1 MAVSRYGTSLARV
14 AVASF
19 TLDEAGYYES
29 FQGLPGF
36 PMVYWTGQK
45 DDFDIIVLELLGPSL
60 EDLFTYCGHQLSLK
74 TTVMLA
80 DQLVA
85 RLEAVHSKGL
95 LHRDVKPSNF
105 LLGMGEKGNTVYITD
120 FGISMDYVAN
130 LTEESEQSLSTRP
143 RVVGTTRFASVKAHA
158 GRVQSPKDDLE
169 SLGYVLIYFL
179 RGILPWQGLKA
190 HNVEE
195 KDRLV
200 REKKETT
207 SVEDLCSGLPPEFA
221 EYMTTVK
228 SLGLGSRPPYKRL
241 RKLFRDVAGREGIDY
256 DNVFDWTERL
266 YLSQHRSGQRAN
278 RYRQEPF
285 IHR

>member
-19 TLDEAGYYES
+19 TLVSIHESILIDAANPDSCKGRDHKDNQDVAVKLGYRYDNTLVKDEAGYYES
-29 FQGLPGF
+29 FQGLPGL

-158 GRVQSPKDDLE
+158 GR
-169 SLGYVLIYFL
+169 
-179 RGILPWQGLKA
+179 GIFK
-190 HNVEE
+190 
-195 KDRLV
+195 
-200 REKKETT
+200 
-207 SVEDLCSGLPPEFA
+207 CSIAG
-221 EYMTTVK
+221 
-228 SLGLGSRPPYKRL
+228 PY
-241 RKLFRDVAGREGIDY
+241 
-256 DNVFDWTERL
+256 
-266 YLSQHRSGQRAN
+266 
-278 RYRQEPF
+278 
-285 IHR
+285 

>member
-1 MAVSRYGTSLARV
+1 M
-14 AVASF
+14 
-19 TLDEAGYYES
+19 LDCWPI
-29 FQGLPGF
+29 L
-36 PMVYWTGQK
+36 
-45 DDFDIIVLELLGPSL
+45 I
-60 EDLFTYCGHQLSLK
+60 
-74 TTVMLA
+74 
-80 DQLVA
+80 
-85 RLEAVHSKGL
+85 
-95 LHRDVKPSNF
+95 
-105 LLGMGEKGNTVYITD
+105 
-120 FGISMDYVAN
+120 
-130 LTEESEQSLSTRP
+130 
-143 RVVGTTRFASVKAHA
+143 RVV
-158 GRVQSPKDDLE
+158 VQSPKDDLE

-179 RGILPWQGLKA
+179 RGILPWQDLKA